1 MYPTHSKLLDR
12 HGTKSAAL
20 LDFRA
25 AISQLHA
32 NNRDCPRCPEVPHV
46 VSRNSDTYLIEISRK
61 NMPLPFISMRM
72 ETSDHVIDKTLF
84 VPALPHTAYLLKTNR
99 KNLNIHCNAQEIDQM
114 SLRSVSKLRQRF
126 LLRRKSDRRYSI
138 KYAEGIEITPLLG
151 AEGQRGKELKR
162 ALRLI
167 SNWGFGLMSDN
178 LQRTPGLLAPHA
190 CADAHA
196 IKGMQAP
203 QRFAVALHL
212 FYRDLWPEFERAL
225 RALDQPFHLIVTT
238 TEKDVDF
245 EARVRGVFPQA
256 EIHVYE
262 NRGRD
267 LGPFIQLLREG
278 RLDAWPLICKLHGK
292 RSGAEGPRALFGEV
306 WRRTNV
312 ADLIG
317 SASQVEKILR
327 RFEVAPQMG
336 MIGSPRFRLPNEF
349 IQHRSAW
356 GENRDATLAL
366 AARMGLAPR
375 DFRLD
380 FFAGTMFWIRR
391 EALAP
396 LRALDLA
403 LTDFPDE
410 NGALDGEFQHALE
423 RALGAAPQAAGMF
436 LDSAPVA
443 GESDES

>member
-1 MYPTHSKLLDR
+1 MP
-12 HGTKSAAL
+12 G
-20 LDFRA
+20 
-25 AISQLHA
+25 
-32 NNRDCPRCPEVPHV
+32 V
-46 VSRNSDTYLIEISRK
+46 VTAGPGSWLIELRRRET
-61 NMPLPFISMRM
+61 PLPFVGACFAFGDGAEKS
-72 ETSDHVIDKTLF
+72 LF
-84 VPALPHTAYLLKTNR
+84 VPALPHTSYLLNTHAEGLRIRFNTAEVESVTLRRVGVLTR
-99 KNLNIHCNAQEIDQM
+99 KFLTRR
-114 SLRSVSKLRQRF
+114 RSDRRHRMTIADGTTLTP
-126 LLRRKSDRRYSI
+126 LLRR
-138 KYAEGIEITPLLG
+138 EGRQGREFI
-151 AEGQRGKELKR
+151 R

-167 SNWGFGLMSDN
+167 GNWGFGLMSDN
-178 LQRTPGLLAPHA
+178 LQRTPGLLAPRTDATHA
-190 CADAHA
+190 HADAD
-196 IKGMQAP
+196 KGMQAP

-238 TEKDVDF
+238 TEKDADF
-245 EARVRGVFPQA
+245 EARVRAAFPSA
-256 EIHVYE
+256 EIHVTE

-267 LGPFIQLLREG
+267 LGPFVQLLREG

-327 RFEVAPQMG
+327 RFEAVPQIG

-396 LRALDLA
+396 LSALDLA
-403 LTDFPDE
+403 LADFPDE

-423 RALGAAPQAAGMF
+423 RALGAVPQAAGMF

-443 GESDES
+443 GESDESRGVFAEMGRGGEG

>member
-1 MYPTHSKLLDR
+1 MPEI
-12 HGTKSAAL
+12 AAVGPG
-20 LDFRA
+20 
-25 AISQLHA
+25 SW
-32 NNRDCPRCPEVPHV
+32 
-46 VSRNSDTYLIEISRK
+46 LIELRRRET
-61 NMPLPFISMRM
+61 PLPFVRACFASRGGA
-72 ETSDHVIDKTLF
+72 EKSLF
-84 VPALPHTAYLLKTNR
+84 IPALPHTSYLLRTHAEGLRIRFDAAEVESVALRRVGLLTR
-99 KNLNIHCNAQEIDQM
+99 KFLTRR
-114 SLRSVSKLRQRF
+114 RSDRRHGMTIADGTTLTP
-126 LLRRKSDRRYSI
+126 LLRR
-138 KYAEGIEITPLLG
+138 EGRQGREFI
-151 AEGQRGKELKR
+151 R

-167 SNWGFGLMSDN
+167 GNWGFGLMSDN
-178 LQRTPGLLAPHA
+178 LQRTPGLLAPRA
-190 CADAHA
+190 EAAPAHA
-196 IKGMQAP
+196 VNGPQGAP
-203 QRFAVALHL
+203 RFAVALHL
-212 FYRDLWPEFERAL
+212 FYRDLWPEFESAL
-225 RALDQPFHLIVTT
+225 RALDQSFHLIVTT
-238 TEKDVDF
+238 TEKDADF
-245 EARVRGVFPQA
+245 EARVRAAFPSA

-267 LGPFIQLLREG
+267 LGPFVQLLRDG

-317 SASQVEKILR
+317 STQQVEKILR
-327 RFEVAPQMG
+327 RFETAPQLG

-356 GENRDATLAL
+356 GENRDATLDL
-366 AARMGLAPR
+366 AARMGLAPK

-396 LRALDLA
+396 LRQLDLCLA
-403 LTDFPDE
+403 DFPDE

-443 GESDES
+443 GE